1 MKLGEHHVLQQMI
14 NDNVLVPCGSENS
27 PWLPLVATQTLAAHV
42 QAATD
47 KKDVKLG
54 HFDEAQPTMTEAIAM
69 PGHPGHRME
78 SKGS

>member
-1 MKLGEHHVLQQMI
+1 MVLKTHPGCHWKNQ
-14 NDNVLVPCGSENS
+14 P
-27 PWLPLVATQTLAAHV
+27 LAAHV

-54 HFDEAQPTMTEAIAM
+54 HFDKAQPTMTEAIAM